1 MADLARQSQA
11 LGARPALVLIDMINA
26 FTDAQGPLGSP
37 SDAVVDA
44 CAQLQR
50 AFRGQ
55 GLPVCYTTVV
65 YSDVAQASV
74 FRSRLPALNILEQGS
89 VEVAVDARLRP
100 VFDEPVFEKH
110 YASAFFGTDLA
121 NWLDSQG
128 VDSLVIVGLTTSGCV
143 RASVVDGLQHGYV
156 VWVPEEAVG
165 DRNAQAHAAN
175 LHDMHAKYA
184 EVVSLTDTLA
194 AVSNTR

>member
-26 FTDAQGPLGSP
+26 FTDEHGPLGSP

-44 CAQLQR
+44 CGQLQR
-50 AFRGQ
+50 AFRRK
-55 GLPVCYTTVV
+55 GLPVCFTSVV
-65 YSDVAQASV
+65 YDQSNQAKV
-74 FRSRLPALNILEQGS
+74 FRARLPALNILKSGS
-89 VEVAVDARLRP
+89 AAVDVDKRLRP
-100 VFDEPVFEKH
+100 VDGEPVFEKH
-110 YASAFFGTDLA
+110 YASAFFGTGLLA
-121 NWLDSQG
+121 WLKSQNA
-128 VDSLVIVGLTTSGCV
+128 DSLVIVGLTTSGCV

-165 DRNAQAHAAN
+165 DRNAAAHAAN

-184 EVVSLTDTLA
+184 EVVSLSDTLA
-194 AVSNTR
+194 AVGDAL